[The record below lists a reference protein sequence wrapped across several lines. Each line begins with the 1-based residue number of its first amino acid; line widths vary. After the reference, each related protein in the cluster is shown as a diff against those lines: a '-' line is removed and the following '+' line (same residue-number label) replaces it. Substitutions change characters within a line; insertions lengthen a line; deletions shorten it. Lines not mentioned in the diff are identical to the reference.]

1 MNLLYGLRR
10 AALREPDRVAVLDGA
25 STWTWRQ
32 FAERVMQAA
41 RVLRA
46 LGIEPGDRFAVLQHN
61 SARYLELYYAAAA
74 GRGVIVP
81 CNTRWSIDDLVF
93 ALRDSGAKLLCVDA
107 QHLEVGLALAAG
119 CPGLRV
125 CLASEGEAP
134 AGVERFD
141 PLAATLPATPLDR
154 EPAPEDLYGLFYT
167 SGTTGGAKGVMLT
180 QANILANAFHVLIE
194 TRMTRDWVWL
204 HSAPMF
210 HLADGAFSF
219 ALTLA
224 RGVHTFIPQFEPGAF
239 LAAVERDRVTAAL
252 LLPTMLNMVL
262 AHPDCA
268 TAGVSSLQTVFYGG
282 SPMPLDLLRRGI
294 ERFGCDFWQA
304 YGLTETSPV
313 LTLLGPEEH
322 RAALRE
328 GVKSA
333 GRAVTGVEL
342 AILDAEDRPLPAGA
356 VGEIAARGAIIMQG
370 YWNRPCETE
379 EALRNGWF
387 HTGDIGTLSPDGCLS
402 VLDRKKDMIK
412 TGGENVYTPEV
423 EAALYEHPSV
433 LEATVIGI
441 PDEKWGELVTAFVAL
456 RPGHSLAAGELLEW
470 CRSRL
475 AGYKRPRR
483 VVFVDQLPKSGAGKV
498 QKRLLRENLKQEK
511 AQQ

>member
-10 AALREPDRVAVLDGA
+10 AALIEPDRAAVHDGP
-25 STWTWRQ
+25 STFTWRE
-32 FAERVMQAA
+32 FAGRVMQAA
-41 RVLRA
+41 RALRT
-46 LGIEPGDRFAVLQHN
+46 LGIGPGDRFAVLQLN

-74 GRGVIVP
+74 GGGVIVP
-81 CNTRWSIDDLVF
+81 CNTRWSISDLVF
-93 ALRDSGAKLLCVDA
+93 ALQDSGAKLICVDA
-107 QHLEVGLALAAG
+107 QFLDVGRDLATR

-125 CLASEGEAP
+125 CLTSLGQAP
-134 AGVERFD
+134 AGVEVFA
-141 PLAATLPATPLDR
+141 PLAGSLSADPFGQ
-154 EPAPEDLYGLFYT
+154 EPAPGDLYGLFYT

-180 QANILANAFHVLIE
+180 QANIMANAYHVLIE
-194 TRMTRDWVWL
+194 TRMSRDWVWL

-224 RGVHTFIPQFEPGAF
+224 RGVHTFIPQFDPGAF

-262 AHPDCA
+262 SHPECA
-268 TAGVSSLQTVFYGG
+268 AARISTLKTIFYGG
-282 SPMPLDLLRRGI
+282 SPMPLDLLRRGLQ
-294 ERFGCDFWQA
+294 RFDCDFWQA
-304 YGLTETSPV
+304 YGLTETSPI

-322 RAALRE
+322 RAALEE

-342 AILDAEDRPLPAGA
+342 AILDEHDHPLPPGA
-356 VGEIAARGAIIMQG
+356 VGEIAARGAIIMKG
-370 YWNRPCETE
+370 YWSRPVETA

-387 HTGDIGTLSPDGCLS
+387 HTGDLGTLSPDGYLS

-423 EAALYEHPSV
+423 EAVLYEHFAV

-456 RPGHSLAAGELLEW
+456 RPGCTATAEELTGW
-470 CRSRL
+470 CRGRL

-483 VVFVDQLPKSGAGKV
+483 FVFVDQLPKSGAGKV
-498 QKRLLRENLKQEK
+498 QKRLLRETLKNE
-511 AQQ
+511 AGRA

>member
-10 AALREPDRVAVLDGA
+10 AALIEPDRVAVLDGA
-25 STWTWRQ
+25 STWTWRE
-32 FAERVMQAA
+32 FAGRVTRAA
-41 RVLRA
+41 LELRR
-46 LGIEPGDRFAVLQHN
+46 LGIEPGDRFAVLQLN
-61 SARYLELYYAAAA
+61 SARYLELHYAASAS
-74 GRGVIVP
+74 RGVIVP
-81 CNTRWSIDDLVF
+81 CNTRWSAEDLVF
-93 ALRDSGAKLLCVDA
+93 AIQDSGAKLLCVDA
-107 QHLEVGLALAAG
+107 HHLRFGLSLTAD

-125 CLASEGEAP
+125 CLTSGGEPP
-134 AGVERFD
+134 AGVEQFESSGAL
-141 PLAATLPATPLDR
+141 PPATSLGPD
-154 EPAPEDLYGLFYT
+154 PAPEDLYGLFYT

-180 QANILANAFHVLIE
+180 QANILANAYHVLIE

-224 RGVHTFIPQFEPGAF
+224 RGVHTFIPQFEPAAF
-239 LAAVERDRVTAAL
+239 LTAVERHEVTAAL

-262 AHPDCA
+262 AHPDCPA
-268 TAGVSSLQTVFYGG
+268 AKVASLRTVFYGG

-313 LTLLGPEEH
+313 LTFLGPEEH
-322 RAALRE
+322 HAALAD

-342 AILDAEDRPLPAGA
+342 AILDPDDRPLPPGA
-356 VGEIAARGAIIMQG
+356 VGEIAARGAIVMKG
-370 YWNRPCETE
+370 YWNRPGETAD
-379 EALRNGWF
+379 ALRGGWF
-387 HTGDIGTLSPDGCLS
+387 HTGDLGVLSPDGCLS

-423 EAALYEHPSV
+423 EAVLYEHPSV

-456 RPGHSLAAGELLEW
+456 RPGHVLADSELLEW
-470 CRSRL
+470 CRGRL

-498 QKRLLRENLKQEK
+498 QKRLLREHLTPERDPR
-511 AQQ
+511 